1 MVLYAGSIFYFSSKS
16 SIPYLPFPFPEVDK
30 VYHFFEYLGLAFLMI
45 RALYPE
51 GRFSLRT
58 RCLAAFFVAVA
69 YGASDE
75 FHQYFVPGRDCS
87 GFDLLADTA
96 GSAAGIFI
104 FTWMTRFLRIPAVPD

>member
-1 MVLYAGSIFYFSSKS
+1 
-16 SIPYLPFPFPEVDK
+16 
-30 VYHFFEYLGLAFLMI
+30 MI

-75 FHQYFVPGRDCS
+75 FHQYFGPGRDCS
-87 GFDLLADTA
+87 GFDLLADIA
-96 GSAAGIFI
+96 GSAAGIYVFDRVI
-104 FTWMTRFLRIPAVPD
+104 RALRIPAVQE

>member
-1 MVLYAGSIFYFSSKS
+1 
-16 SIPYLPFPFPEVDK
+16 
-30 VYHFFEYLGLAFLMI
+30 MI

-51 GRFSLRT
+51 GRFSSRT
-58 RCLAAFFVAVA
+58 RYLAAFFVAVA